1 MKKAFIIAAALST
14 MIITA
19 GCGDKDENKN
29 SRTANEI
36 VTETVPV
43 ETQAEP
49 SEESKT
55 SENNEIKNTS
65 KPVLTRECTIDNI
78 SFLADDS
85 WEEYSGQ
92 EGTFAASDKKSF
104 YCLQGVSELG
114 SYTPKEFYENLLSD
128 YKEEHEII
136 SSDADLS
143 DFTTADGIP
152 SKVGRI
158 EMSKDGVIFT
168 IDVLIVPQKNT
179 VVTFASQALD
189 KNDLLMDIR
198 EITNTAKINIA
209 NEDYIYGKTFIAN
222 DNSELCLKENGEFIY
237 YQSKDDHN
245 GAYCTGKYE
254 VYHGQEAID
263 KAASMKDYG
272 LTKEEQ
278 EQALTANM
286 NGYKLGGP
294 TSADFLNPEEYYDTG
309 DIYQI
314 CKDSYYTVIL
324 HNEKL
329 VQDGSTSDMGNDTLY
344 IGFYIPE
351 IDYADMINAGTA
363 NYVGWT
369 LAEH

>member
-1 MKKAFIIAAALST
+1 MKKTLFIITVISA
-14 MIITA
+14 MIIIA
-19 GCGDKDENKN
+19 GCGDKVESKN
-29 SRTANEI
+29 SKAANEI

-43 ETQAEP
+43 KIHAES

-55 SENNEIKNTS
+55 PENNNTT
-65 KPVLTRECTIDNI
+65 KPILTREYAKDNV
-78 SFLADDS
+78 SFLVDEE

-92 EGTFAASDKKSF
+92 DGAFAAQDKKSF

-114 SYTPKEFYENLLSD
+114 SYTPQEFYENLLSG
-128 YKEEHEII
+128 YKNEYEII
-136 SSDADLS
+136 SSDKTIS

-152 SKVGRI
+152 SQIGRI
-158 EMSKDGVIFT
+158 EMSRDGIIYT

-179 VVTFASQALD
+179 VVTFASQVLD
-189 KNDLLMDIR
+189 KNDLLIDIR
-198 EITNTAKINIA
+198 EITNTANINIA
-209 NEDYIYGKTFIAN
+209 NEDYISGKTFIAN

-237 YQSKDDHN
+237 YKSKDDHEE
-245 GAYCTGKYE
+245 AFCTGKYE
-254 VYHGQEAID
+254 VYCGQEAID
-263 KAASMKDYG
+263 KADSMKDYG

-294 TSADFLNPEEYYDTG
+294 SSADILYPDKYYDSG

-329 VQDGSTSDMGNDTLY
+329 VQSGSTSDMGNDTLY

-369 LAEH
+369 LRKH

>member
-1 MKKAFIIAAALST
+1 MKKSFIIIAALSA
-14 MIITA
+14 MIITT

-29 SRTANEI
+29 SRSVNEI

-43 ETQAEP
+43 EKQAEP
-49 SEESKT
+49 SEESVT
-55 SENNEIKNTS
+55 AENNENKNTA
-65 KPVLTRECTIDNI
+65 KPILTRECEIDNI
-78 SFLADDS
+78 SFLTDES
-85 WEEYSGQ
+85 WEKYSGQ
-92 EGTFAASDKKSF
+92 EGAFAAPDKKSF
-104 YCLQGVSELG
+104 YCLQGVSQLG
-114 SYTPKEFYENLLSD
+114 SYTPQEFYEELLSG
-128 YKEEHEII
+128 YKDEYEII
-136 SSDADLS
+136 SSDKTVS
-143 DFTTADGIP
+143 DFTTVDGIT
-152 SKVGRI
+152 SKIGRI
-158 EMSKDGVIFT
+158 EMSRDGVIYT

-179 VVTFASQALD
+179 VVTFASQVLD

-209 NEDYIYGKTFIAN
+209 NEDYISGKTFIAN
-222 DNSELCLKENGEFIY
+222 DDSELCLKENGEFIY
-237 YQSKDDHN
+237 YQSKDDHE

-263 KAASMKDYG
+263 KADSMKDYG

-294 TSADFLNPEEYYDTG
+294 TSADYLYPENYYDTG

-329 VQDGSTSDMGNDTLY
+329 VQDGSTRDMGNDTLY

-369 LAEH
+369 LK